1 MSEANKECLG
11 HLSQKS
17 PETGREVLVVDTSGT
32 NADDQP
38 VGDSITVKIGATVPT
53 GFEHT
58 AAEEV
63 KEKLCAESTISKD
76 RGRIYF
82 EINSKNLPQVHCL
95 KSVDNLFVVVQEFSD
110 YQFKD
115 TKEETLQDF
124 QLLAEKLPWSNP
136 LEVWKINNSL
146 KKKRSWRKVV
156 NKKSTP
162 KENAKKANAEN
173 YSEQLHSEKHSTA
186 DTVDKSAKTPDGL
199 PLESNKKTECCSDGG
214 DKDKAPSISR
224 DTLQIQEGRLPGTA
238 TAASDEDVPATREND
253 CDLPDG
259 QEASKLLKFRVT
271 CNRAGEKHNFT
282 SNEAARDFGGAVQD
296 FFLWKPDMTKF
307 DIEVLLNIHNNEV
320 VVAIALTEESL
331 HKRNITHFGPTT
343 LRSTLA
349 YGMLR
354 LCKPQSS
361 DIIIDPMCGTGAIP
375 LEGAMEWPC
384 SYYMAGDNN
393 ELAINRTIN
402 NINHIH
408 NKRHNKGSTACG
420 LPIDTVQWDLCKLPI
435 RTASADIIVTD
446 MPFGKR
452 IGSRKKNWDLYPS
465 CLKEMGRV
473 CRPEIGKA
481 VLLTQDKKCFA
492 KTLSTMGHLWQK
504 SHTVWVNV
512 GGLHAA
518 VYFLKRT
525 SLSFNKITEDNEN
538 KEPAEKT
545 KTEE

>member
-1 MSEANKECLG
+1 E
-11 HLSQKS
+11 
-17 PETGREVLVVDTSGT
+17 
-32 NADDQP
+32 
-38 VGDSITVKIGATVPT
+38 
-53 GFEHT
+53 
-58 AAEEV
+58 
-63 KEKLCAESTISKD
+63 
-76 RGRIYF
+76 
-82 EINSKNLPQVHCL
+82 
-95 KSVDNLFVVVQEFSD
+95 
-110 YQFKD
+110 
-115 TKEETLQDF
+115 
-124 QLLAEKLPWSNP
+124 
-136 LEVWKINNSL
+136 
-146 KKKRSWRKVV
+146 
-156 NKKSTP
+156 
-162 KENAKKANAEN
+162 
-173 YSEQLHSEKHSTA
+173 
-186 DTVDKSAKTPDGL
+186 
-199 PLESNKKTECCSDGG
+199 
-214 DKDKAPSISR
+214 
-224 DTLQIQEGRLPGTA
+224 EGRLPGIA

-307 DIEVLLNIHNNEV
+307 DIEVLLNIHNSEVVVAIALTEESLHKRNITHFGPTTLRSTLAYGMLRIGSRKKNWDLYPSCLKEMGRVCRPEIGKAVLLTQDKKCFAKVLLNIHNNEV

-354 LCKPQSS
+354 LCKPQPS

-408 NKRHNKGSTACG
+408 NKRHNKG
-420 LPIDTVQWDLCKLPI
+420 
-435 RTASADIIVTD
+435 
-446 MPFGKR
+446 R

>member
-1 MSEANKECLG
+1 MSL
-11 HLSQKS
+11 HVI
-17 PETGREVLVVDTSGT
+17 EV
-32 NADDQP
+32 P
-38 VGDSITVKIGATVPT
+38 ITVK
-53 GFEHT
+53 
-58 AAEEV
+58 
-63 KEKLCAESTISKD
+63 
-76 RGRIYF
+76 
-82 EINSKNLPQVHCL
+82 VHCL

-214 DKDKAPSISR
+214 NKDKAPSISR

-349 YGMLR
+349 YGMLSCILQVESFFLPFTVIEIPNPPILRRHDSLQFGLEGITGVYNDNR
-354 LCKPQSS
+354 LLPSQIAYFEMS
-361 DIIIDPMCGTGAIP
+361 
-375 LEGAMEWPC
+375 GAMEWPC

>member
-1 MSEANKECLG
+1 MSL
-11 HLSQKS
+11 HVI
-17 PETGREVLVVDTSGT
+17 EV
-32 NADDQP
+32 P
-38 VGDSITVKIGATVPT
+38 ITVK
-53 GFEHT
+53 
-58 AAEEV
+58 
-63 KEKLCAESTISKD
+63 
-76 RGRIYF
+76 
-82 EINSKNLPQVHCL
+82 VHCL

-349 YGMLR
+349 YGML
-354 LCKPQSS
+354 
-361 DIIIDPMCGTGAIP
+361 
-375 LEGAMEWPC
+375 
-384 SYYMAGDNN
+384 
-393 ELAINRTIN
+393 
-402 NINHIH
+402 
-408 NKRHNKGSTACG
+408 STACG

-435 RTASADIIVTD
+435 RTGSADIIVTDMPFGKSTACGLPIDTVQWDLCKLPIRTGSADIIVTD

>member
-1 MSEANKECLG
+1 MSEANKECSG
-11 HLSQKS
+11 HLSQRS
-17 PETGREVLVVDTSGT
+17 LEAGGEVLVVDTSGT
-32 NADDQP
+32 NAEDQAAR
-38 VGDSITVKIGATVPT
+38 DSMIVKIGATVPT

-63 KEKLCAESTISKD
+63 KEKLCSESTISKD

-82 EINSKNLPQVHCL
+82 EINAKNLPQVHCL

-124 QLLAEKLPWSNP
+124 QLLPDKLPWSNP
-136 LEVWKINNSL
+136 LEVWKINNAL

-162 KENAKKANAEN
+162 KENTKKAIAEN
-173 YSEQLHSEKHSTA
+173 CSEQTHFEKHSSA
-186 DTVDKSAKTPDGL
+186 DTVDKSAKKS
-199 PLESNKKTECCSDGG
+199 E
-214 DKDKAPSISR
+214 
-224 DTLQIQEGRLPGTA
+224 A
-238 TAASDEDVPATREND
+238 TAASDDHD
-253 CDLPDG
+253 HCDLPDG

-296 FFLWKPDMTKF
+296 YFLWKPDMTKF
-307 DIEVLLNIHNNEV
+307 DIEVLLNIHDNEV

-354 LCKPQSS
+354 LCKPQPS

-384 SYYMAGDNN
+384 SYYVAGDNN

-408 NKRHNKGSTACG
+408 IKRQNKGSTACG

-435 RTASADIIVTD
+435 RTGSADIIVTD

-473 CRPEIGKA
+473 CRPEMGKA

-525 SLSFNKITEDNEN
+525 SLSFNKITKEDNEN

-545 KTEE
+545 KIE